1 MFLLSGHSLTVAKKI
16 PLQSLNVTLK
26 ERESVAS
33 MVPLDMNGIY
43 YNSWFYD
50 EAYPNGGTV
59 WRVKSITQDY
69 DTHTPTVQLEH
80 AIYLLKDRLMFGE
93 VKAGE
98 MAGNTSAETCTAEQ
112 AVRYILSYQE
122 DWVLG
127 DFGYN
132 VSNPYKF
139 NGDTLFDALET
150 VTKSLKDAWWVCDT
164 TVYPFKLS
172 IIPKDAT
179 VFAEMR
185 CGRNIKTIR
194 RTVDKSGMYTRFY
207 PIGKDDLHI
216 DGDYIEMNSYQY
228 GIIGKVDTDT
238 SIDSKDELRRW
249 AIEQL
254 EIHSEPIV
262 TIEVDGF
269 ELADATGEPMDKL
282 TLGRICRVPLPEY
295 GTTITERIVSLQYP
309 DKVRQPRVVKVTLSN
324 SRTDVMKV
332 LAEAL
337 KKSGGGGRAAAQQQ
351 KEDHAWFVDTDEK
364 VGMVAKSIVGSGPGT
379 WERISS
385 LIVDGEGIHAKVERN
400 EHGLVTAFT
409 QIDMNEERI
418 LIEANRAISA
428 ENVLNASIV
437 VEADR
442 ITQEV
447 SNRISG
453 QTELSSR
460 ITQTA
465 TRIESEVE
473 ARIAGDT
480 NLDSR
485 ITQTANMIDMEVTRA
500 TAAEGEMSGRITVT
514 AGKINQVVEA
524 VGSDGQVTAASICLA
539 INNDSSSS
547 ATISADKIYLLG
559 QTIANTIDTN
569 YITSKLASANAA
581 TIKALTVTNGL
592 TISSNSS
599 LVFQGGDGATITGS
613 IASDLIKNLKIERS
627 GNTYTLQKIT
637 VGEPTWTDVGSFSRA
652 VSSWTWGG
660 GSGKINVTALPQDQ
674 TKSVNVSIDGRN
686 SITANG
692 TYTYT
697 VDYEN
702 SDGDDV
708 STGATKTVTVNISQR
723 SVNDIRIAGTGNAY
737 KSGNNV
743 YKNITLSAD
752 YDTGESHTET
762 EVLDVTD
769 AYDLGAA
776 AGKSLM
782 NNASIWEGNTRLSGT
797 VTFSGSKTVKAWCA
811 YGDASVDDNWVGG
824 DTITFT
830 AADPYSY
837 SADITFTE
845 SKVIG
850 SVTYFYYYS
859 TSGITTGTKRVHWS

>member
-1 MFLLSGHSLTVAKKI
+1 
-16 PLQSLNVTLK
+16 
-26 ERESVAS
+26 
-33 MVPLDMNGIY
+33 
-43 YNSWFYD
+43 
-50 EAYPNGGTV
+50 
-59 WRVKSITQDY
+59 
-69 DTHTPTVQLEH
+69 
-80 AIYLLKDRLMFGE
+80 
-93 VKAGE
+93 
-98 MAGNTSAETCTAEQ
+98 
-112 AVRYILSYQE
+112 
-122 DWVLG
+122 
-127 DFGYN
+127 
-132 VSNPYKF
+132 
-139 NGDTLFDALET
+139 
-150 VTKSLKDAWWVCDT
+150 
-164 TVYPFKLS
+164 
-172 IIPKDAT
+172 
-179 VFAEMR
+179 
-185 CGRNIKTIR
+185 
-194 RTVDKSGMYTRFY
+194 
-207 PIGKDDLHI
+207 
-216 DGDYIEMNSYQY
+216 
-228 GIIGKVDTDT
+228 
-238 SIDSKDELRRW
+238 
-249 AIEQL
+249 
-254 EIHSEPIV
+254 
-262 TIEVDGF
+262 
-269 ELADATGEPMDKL
+269 
-282 TLGRICRVPLPEY
+282 
-295 GTTITERIVSLQYP
+295 
-309 DKVRQPRVVKVTLSN
+309 
-324 SRTDVMKV
+324 MKV

-364 VGMVAKSIVGSGPGT
+364 VGMVAKSIVGSGPGA

-500 TAAEGEMSGRITVT
+500 TAAEGEMSGRITVE
-514 AGKINQVVEA
+514 AGKITQIVNA
-524 VGSDGQVTAASICLA
+524 VGKDGQVTAASICLA

-547 ATISADKIYLLG
+547 ATINADKIYLLG
-559 QTIANTIDTN
+559 QTIADKITSN
-569 YITSKLASANAA
+569 YIQSKIASLASLNVASLTSERGGIDVYSVKTT
-581 TIKALTVTNGL
+581 TIEC
-592 TISSNSS
+592 
-599 LVFQGGDGATITGS
+599 GGVDCYLPSGIWNLQITQT
-613 IASDLIKNLKIERS
+613 
-627 GNTYTLQKIT
+627 GNTYKLQRKRFNDDDW
-637 VGEPTWTDVGSFSRA
+637 VDVGSFSRA

-752 YDTGESHTET
+752 YDTGGSHTET

-776 AGKSLM
+776 AGKSLV

-797 VTFSGSKTVKAWCA
+797 VTISGSKTVKAWCA
-811 YGDASVDDNWVGG
+811 YGDPSVDDNWVGG